1 MFFCEKTR
9 QDISSILDY
18 SIKDIELLRTAL
30 TRQSAISENNY
41 SASEISYQ
49 RLEFIGDSLLNLI
62 VTKLIYFYFPGC
74 DSGVLSD
81 IREKIICNKTLGR
94 LALKLNLGKYLIIG
108 KSEEMIHIRTHQKTL
123 ADVIEALTAVV
134 YFDSNKDFQ
143 LTQKVVLKLLK
154 NVILDIFLQR
164 HCIFIKN
171 TNNVI

>member
-1 MFFCEKTR
+1 M
-9 QDISSILDY
+9 
-18 SIKDIELLRTAL
+18 
-30 TRQSAISENNY
+30 
-41 SASEISYQ
+41 
-49 RLEFIGDSLLNLI
+49 
-62 VTKLIYFYFPGC
+62 
-74 DSGVLSD
+74 
-81 IREKIICNKTLGR
+81 
-94 LALKLNLGKYLIIG
+94 KLNLGKYLIIG

-154 NVILDIFLQR
+154 NVILDIFIQR